1 MKISTITQVKFNN
14 NHAYH
19 IQNSTQQNGNISQGG
34 VYNPIYYKDYNVNIH
49 FGKRSPEDFY
59 SQKFNQDN
67 MPSTMKA
74 YLYEDYATNSK
85 VAPVQIMQEAYDKL
99 REAMT
104 VDDIKKAFPNEEKFQ
119 KLIPANYGRASHGI
133 LRDIK
138 EIKALQDTPEPL
150 FKDGCDDLTTY
161 LVKKI
166 YLEGK
171 TVKEIDK
178 DFAKDINEIYQLA
191 ARVPA
196 EKAKTLGKNESAYFA
211 HTTVYRLGIRFP
223 EVPFWNSFIATRDD
237 YERVKRVRT
246 PEGKFVNAD
255 SPEGR
260 AILKRREEP
269 KVKIE
274 TPEPRKY
281 NFKRDN
287 VKRIS
292 DTLLGSRDGVRKT
305 MKELSRKNRDKEE
318 LSFLQQY
325 WSEIMSVATE
335 KVHLS
340 EELIDFNMERKIEE
354 QKMSQ
359 QILDK
364 LINCEEMTKKEQT
377 PLKIFWNERPDLK
390 AHFSTAITDTMM
402 LFTETFGADGKNAR
416 FQQLIEYAQNIK
428 PTREAKLL
436 EHAKIQAEYD
446 EMAKELEALEAPKVA
461 EIKPTEIGETPTKP
475 IELTA
480 PKVYKY
486 VINGQ
491 QITCDIDVVA
501 QGKEAFKQIFD
512 LFPRQTHSAYL
523 KELETYIAPY
533 YHQFWL
539 SSQIDPEDAKISDEV
554 KKVIFPIDKM
564 NEIHKDIANIM
575 EDRHN
580 PLLERTRL
588 ALELYALDKKII
600 PSNELYQYG
609 ATDLVKIKDK
619 ITDALGDDK
628 EAIEKAQKEIQAVFN
643 QYSQPLS
650 NKERVKINIDL
661 FQGLKEY
668 TGRNSIYGGTIIE
681 PLIRLLSASANDKE
695 YSDVFK
701 KVLSRNEKILD
712 KEGPVLRYLLD
723 PNGNIDVKNILREHC
738 YNAFIGLDTDQASIY
753 ITRDKE
759 LMDRLLI
766 GYPEEKEMFKTLAR
780 RIIKTAMNVK

>member
-1 MKISTITQVKFNN
+1 MKINAVTPLKFNN

-19 IQNSTQQNGNISQGG
+19 IQNSTQQNGNISQSG
-34 VYNPIYYKDYNVNIH
+34 VYNPVYYKDYNVNIH

-85 VAPVQIMQEAYDKL
+85 VAPVQIMQEAYDSL

-119 KLIPANYGRASHGI
+119 KLIPANYDRATHGI

-269 KVKIE
+269 KIKIE

-292 DTLLGSRDGVRKT
+292 DTLLGSKDGVRKT

-318 LSFLQQY
+318 LTFLQQY

-340 EELIDFNMERKIEE
+340 EELIDFNMDRKIEE

-364 LINCEEMTKKEQT
+364 LINCEEMTKREQT

-416 FQQLIEYAQNIK
+416 FQELVEYARSIK
-428 PTREAKLL
+428 PTREEKLL
-436 EHAKIQAEYD
+436 EHARIQAEYD
-446 EMAKELEALEAPKVA
+446 EMAKELDAFETSKLA
-461 EIKPTEIGETPTKP
+461 EVKPTEIIETPAKP
-475 IELTA
+475 IELPA
-480 PKVYKY
+480 PKIHKY
-486 VINGQ
+486 IINGQ
-491 QITCDIDVVA
+491 QITSEIDVVA
-501 QGKEAFKQIFD
+501 QGQEAFKQIFN
-512 LFPRQTHSAYL
+512 LFPKQTYHAYQ
-523 KELETYIAPY
+523 KELEGQIAPF

-539 SSQIDPEDAKISDEV
+539 SSQIGPEDANISDAI
-554 KKVIFPIDKM
+554 KKVLFPVEKM
-564 NEIHKDIANIM
+564 NEIHKSVADLM
-575 EDRHN
+575 EDKHN
-580 PLLERTRL
+580 ALLERTRL
-588 ALELYALDKKII
+588 SLELYAVDKGII
-600 PSNELYQYG
+600 PEEDLHRYG
-609 ATDLVKIKDK
+609 AADLIKLKEKI
-619 ITDALGDDK
+619 LESLNGN
-628 EAIEKAQKEIQAVFN
+628 EEIEKAQREIQAIFN

-650 NKERVKINIDL
+650 NKERIRIKMDIL
-661 FQGLKEY
+661 QGLKEY
-668 TGRNSIYGGTIIE
+668 SGRNSIYAGSIIE
-681 PLIRLLSASANDKE
+681 NLIELLSASAKDKE
-695 YSDVFK
+695 YAEVFK
-701 KVLSRNEKILD
+701 KVLNRNEQIFE
-712 KEGPVLRYLLD
+712 KEGNVLRYLLD
-723 PNGNIDVKNILREHC
+723 PNGNKHIKNIIREHC
-738 YNAFIGLDTDQASIY
+738 YNIFIGTDTNQASVFL
-753 ITRDKE
+753 TRDRE
-759 LMDRLLI
+759 LLDRVLR
-766 GYPEEKEMFKTLAR
+766 GYPDEKEMFISLAR
-780 RIIKTAMNVK
+780 RAVNSVMKIK